1 MPIEDVAGTVKD
13 FIAAASLV
21 LTADDLA
28 QIARILPDGGFGAR
42 FPAGRF
48 PSGSDQKSAGRPQLS
63 GLCRAHRGA

>member
-1 MPIEDVAGTVKD
+1 VPIPGTRSAARVAENV
-13 FIAAASLV
+13 AAASMA

-48 PSGSDQKSAGRPQLS
+48 PVWE
-63 GLCRAHRGA
+63 